1 MLRED
6 LRVGGFESGGGAQG
20 ETGKRCSCVKRLST
34 HGFLIFKC
42 EKLQSSFAFVFF
54 SFLALIYKK
63 TLIPSSSIKENRAS
77 QTLYDGVVYGQI
89 NFLFIS
95 TSFTK
100 VFFFFNK
107 FSQQPSG
114 LFIPTTRRSRCRG
127 INLISFLA

>member
-6 LRVGGFESGGGAQG
+6 LRVGGFESGGGRGGGQG

-54 SFLALIYKK
+54 LALIYKK

-77 QTLYDGVVYGQI
+77 QTLYDGVVHGQI

-100 VFFFFNK
+100 VFFFF
-107 FSQQPSG
+107 
-114 LFIPTTRRSRCRG
+114 
-127 INLISFLA
+127 